1 MRRFATLLV
10 LVLAGCSTAPLA
22 DVLDRVRP
30 GRIEANGQAMYG
42 GVNPPPPL
50 YGLAAPPPS
59 TPARAVP
66 ASGGATPATL
76 PPAVPAGDAGAAN
89 AAATSSSSSACAS
102 STDAPA
108 PASAFR
114 EAVRPEGAAPAP
126 IP

>member
-50 YGLAAPPPS
+50 YGLAPPPPS

-76 PPAVPAGDAGAAN
+76 PPAVPSGGAA
-89 AAATSSSSSACAS
+89 
-102 STDAPA
+102 
-108 PASAFR
+108 
-114 EAVRPEGAAPAP
+114 AAPSASRHP
-126 IP
+126 PPLAQLRRTRRVPLSAKRLVHT